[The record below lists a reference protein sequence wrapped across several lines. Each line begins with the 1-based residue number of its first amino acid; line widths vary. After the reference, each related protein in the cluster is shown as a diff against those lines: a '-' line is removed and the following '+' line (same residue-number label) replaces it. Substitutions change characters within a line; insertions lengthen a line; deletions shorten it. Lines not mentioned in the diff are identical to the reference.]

1 MKAIQVLCLVSCLA
15 GAAVASPV
23 KNTPAGSQCGAQKD
37 LFDSN
42 GNYLKTACILYSGQ
56 TQDSACSEVNMNLFV
71 IDSNESKQGVLR
83 FATSIFGSGGGST
96 LWING
101 KRENDGD
108 WYKKDSSEY
117 PMWSEL
123 AKVLDDDEES
133 QDESNMETMVA
144 VMPEEKCLILSAFGP
159 FKVDTSSCGKSM
171 YPICEYTKTENVPQ
185 QSTTTTEATTEEQG
199 STEDTKEDDSYYDTS
214 FESERDPERDAF
226 NQIDDNYDDDYES
239 LKFDSGLYSFRT
251 GFDNNNVDEGKWWKW
266 IKA

>member
-1 MKAIQVLCLVSCLA
+1 MKVIQVLCLVSFLA

-23 KNTPAGSQCGAQKD
+23 KRSPGSECGAQKD

-56 TQDSACSEVNMNLFV
+56 TQNSACSNVNMNLFV
-71 IDSNESKQGVLR
+71 IDSDESKQGVLQ
-83 FATSIFGSGGGST
+83 FATSLFGSGGGST

-123 AKVLDDDEES
+123 AKVLGAKES

-144 VMPEEKCLILSAFGP
+144 VMPEEKCLILSAFNQ

-171 YPICEYTKTENVPQ
+171 YPICEYTKTENIPQ
-185 QSTTTTEATTEEQG
+185 QSTTTTETTTEEQG
-199 STEDTKEDDSYYDTS
+199 STEDTMVKADGSNKYLNDGFHSS
-214 FESERDPERDAF
+214 NVFERDTDSEY
-226 NQIDDNYDDDYES
+226 IEHYYNYKS
-239 LKFDSGLYSFRT
+239 
-251 GFDNNNVDEGKWWKW
+251 DEDEWWKW
-266 IKA
+266 T